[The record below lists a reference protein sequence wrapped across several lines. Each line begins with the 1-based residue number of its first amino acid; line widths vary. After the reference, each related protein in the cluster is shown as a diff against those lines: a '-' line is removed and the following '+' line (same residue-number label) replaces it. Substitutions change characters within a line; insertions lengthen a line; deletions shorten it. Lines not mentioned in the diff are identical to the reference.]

1 MLNIDFRKKNSLNV
15 IYICPFFGIFCSFL
29 DILIRFLADPPG
41 THWYHSHLGTERTD
55 GLSGALI
62 VLPKPDK
69 TIVTPLFS
77 YSDSKQTFQL
87 DTFIIVNAYELSIMQ
102 NFFISLLIS
111 LKGLRT
117 DLPEV
122 SGDFVM
128 VLSDWKLDP
137 SIETKNEADWGLN
150 S

>member
-1 MLNIDFRKKNSLNV
+1 
-15 IYICPFFGIFCSFL
+15 
-29 DILIRFLADPPG
+29 
-41 THWYHSHLGTERTD
+41 
-55 GLSGALI
+55 
-62 VLPKPDK
+62 
-69 TIVTPLFS
+69 
-77 YSDSKQTFQL
+77 
-87 DTFIIVNAYELSIMQ
+87 MQ
-102 NFFISLLIS
+102 NFFISLLNS
-111 LKGLRT
+111 FKGLRS

>member
-1 MLNIDFRKKNSLNV
+1 MLNIEFRKKNSLNV
-15 IYICPFFGIFCSFL
+15 IYIFPFFGIFCSFL
-29 DILIRFLADPPG
+29 DIFIRFLADPPG

-77 YSDSKQTFQL
+77 YSDKKNLS
-87 DTFIIVNAYELSIMQ
+87 IRYICNVNAYELSIMQ
-102 NFFISLLIS
+102 NFFISLLNS
-111 LKGLRT
+111 LKGLRA

-128 VLSDWKLDP
+128 VLADWKLDP